1 MPQPTY
7 AEPKTVSI
15 GQPFAL
21 VGQDKFESSYLT
33 ELRDAGLDS
42 DGNGVR
48 IYWAMAIG
56 RGYK

>member
-15 GQPFAL
+15 GQPLL
-21 VGQDKFESSYLT
+21 VGQDKFEWSYLT

-42 DGNGVR
+42 HGNGVR